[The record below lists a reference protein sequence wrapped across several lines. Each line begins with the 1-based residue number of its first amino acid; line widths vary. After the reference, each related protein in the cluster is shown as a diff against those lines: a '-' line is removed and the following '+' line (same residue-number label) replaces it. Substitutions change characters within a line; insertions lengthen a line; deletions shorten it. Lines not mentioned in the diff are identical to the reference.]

1 MQGEARQARRQ
12 GEAEGGGEDE
22 GGEHYKIFLFS
33 NKRSFFGLFWE
44 VSRAIL
50 LSVYFLQAAALC
62 LAISRNFVDKELR

>member
-1 MQGEARQARRQ
+1 MRQDKRAAKEKRREEARMR
-12 GEAEGGGEDE
+12 EVSNTK
-22 GGEHYKIFLFS
+22 YFSS

-62 LAISRNFVDKELR
+62 LAVSRNSFDKEFR